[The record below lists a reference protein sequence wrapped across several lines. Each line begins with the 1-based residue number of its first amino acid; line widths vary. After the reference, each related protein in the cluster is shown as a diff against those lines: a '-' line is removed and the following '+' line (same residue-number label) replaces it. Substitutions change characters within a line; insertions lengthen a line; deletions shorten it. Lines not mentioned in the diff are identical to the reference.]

1 MNFPI
6 HGSLLNRVLNSRG
19 GIHPHLCSA
28 GDDDLHDGGGSS
40 HCGHQPL
47 GEREPTGLTVCKNSL
62 TGKMYS
68 WYRCIKKVYTNRISI
83 FPGVSK
89 KNSFHILV
97 ILRIHSFF
105 EAMDS
110 LGFLC
115 PVRSWEFEAWDF

>member
-47 GEREPTGLTVCKNSL
+47 GEREPTGLTVFKQPHWTDVL
-62 TGKMYS
+62 RGIDVYIGK
-68 WYRCIKKVYTNRISI
+68 THRISI
-83 FPGVSK
+83 FPGVST
-89 KNSFHILV
+89 NSFHILKLV
-97 ILRIHSFF
+97 ILRIH
-105 EAMDS
+105 
-110 LGFLC
+110 
-115 PVRSWEFEAWDF
+115 W